1 MSEDQRPFIK
11 EVILENFMSYEYAR
25 IPLGPLVNIICGP
38 NGAGKSTILM
48 GISVA
53 LGQTYTERSRKL
65 SELIRRGKDLGR
77 ATIVLDNTIRNGR
90 RPVPSVTKDNIILSR
105 FLRRDGEY
113 WFELDS
119 RAAEKTEVIRL
130 LRRLG
135 INPDNLLI
143 IMHQNMVEEF
153 TVLPSQEKLR
163 IVEEASGLA
172 SYRRDVL
179 ESKRKLSR
187 ILSEEESLSKLLE
200 SSEQTLG
207 YWKTQYQQLQTK
219 RQLRLTKD
227 FLERSLAWKEV
238 GEGEARLQ
246 GLEDSIARTALAIR
260 ELNAQISDLDEELAS
275 TKITLEELDRHAT
288 QTEREI
294 ANRII
299 TQIEAKL
306 AKTGSALLTAQTS
319 SRLGGGSESQS
330 YAIDHETLERIFDSI
345 GNSEDDGGI
354 PSDQPVPRF
363 LRAAEAFAELR
374 VKEAL
379 KQSQLAAEEAN
390 LRDFESDLNRMKGQ
404 TAALLKTAET
414 LGPRIHAEKNPKQLF
429 EELKLT
435 EGHLAALTE
444 VSEDVERLYESYV
457 RLHDEILAKAQ
468 VVSDNRAKLMDEIE
482 ERIQKWGSV
491 MHDLTDKTSLR
502 YGEILSNVGAT
513 GNVAL
518 VTPEDVE
525 SAGLELFVGFKG
537 TTPVPLNAYTQS
549 GGERSTATVAF
560 LLALQEFVKS
570 PFRGIDEFDI
580 HMDPKNRESIMRVL
594 YATVKDSQTQYVAI
608 TPSPLTVLAED
619 AHILTVQS
627 TAGRSE
633 VKEVS

>member
-1 MSEDQRPFIK
+1 MPEDQLPFIK

-77 ATIVLDNTIRNGR
+77 TTIVLDNTIKNGR

-105 FLRRDGEY
+105 FLRRDGNY

-163 IVEEASGLA
+163 VVEEASGLA

-219 RQLRLTKD
+219 RQLRVTKD

-238 GEGEARLQ
+238 AEGEVRLQ
-246 GLEDSIARTALAIR
+246 GLEDSIARTTSGIM
-260 ELNAQISDLDEELAS
+260 ELNTQISDLHEELAS
-275 TKITLEELDRHAT
+275 TKITLEELDRYVT

-306 AKTGSALLTAQTS
+306 ANTGSALLTAQTS
-319 SRLGGGSESQS
+319 SRRGGGSESQS
-330 YAIDHETLERIFDSI
+330 FAIDHETLERILHSLD
-345 GNSEDDGGI
+345 NSEDEGGI
-354 PSDQPVPRF
+354 NSVQPVPRF
-363 LRAAEAFAELR
+363 LQAAEAFAELR

-379 KQSQLAAEEAN
+379 RQSQVAAEEAN
-390 LRDFESDLNRMKGQ
+390 LRGFESEFDRLRDQ

-414 LGPRIHAEKNPKQLF
+414 LGPRIRAEKNPKQLF
-429 EELKLT
+429 EELKIT

-482 ERIQKWGSV
+482 ERIQKWDSV
-491 MHDLTDKTSLR
+491 MRDLTVKTSLR

-518 VTPEDVE
+518 VAAEDIE
-525 SAGLELFVGFKG
+525 SAGLELYVGFKG

-580 HMDPKNRESIMRVL
+580 HMDPKNRETILRVL
-594 YATVKDSQTQYVAI
+594 YATVKDSKTQYVAI